1 MANASLYLDSMRELS
16 VALEKAMA
24 LTQNRLE
31 VKTEFERIQS
41 TPEND
46 SKMIWNTVLD
56 AMPKITRLREA
67 ETSIQ
72 KDYLERLRNSVRIVL
87 EYLLTLE
94 ESDLTGASNDGPQK
108 HLQLLYEVIISR
120 YTNDEERVDVDRGL
134 AEQVL
139 DKLDSYSQQ
148 QNAIIIKELVNKIL
162 ENCNYVG

>member
-87 EYLLTLE
+87 EYLLMLE